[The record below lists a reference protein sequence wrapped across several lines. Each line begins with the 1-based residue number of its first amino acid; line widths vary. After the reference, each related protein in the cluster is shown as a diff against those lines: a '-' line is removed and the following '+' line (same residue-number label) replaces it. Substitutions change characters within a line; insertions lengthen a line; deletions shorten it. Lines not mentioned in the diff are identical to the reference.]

1 MRSLLP
7 GVLMARARQKRRKPV
22 KPVKPTAPPMLT
34 DAEIDHYFAAAA
46 ATVKEVERQLQS
58 TLKIPASS
66 LLLRI
71 QNRR

>member
-1 MRSLLP
+1 
-7 GVLMARARQKRRKPV
+7 
-22 KPVKPTAPPMLT
+22 MLT

-71 QNRR
+71 QTRR

>member
-1 MRSLLP
+1 
-7 GVLMARARQKRRKPV
+7 MARARQKRRR
-22 KPVKPTAPPMLT
+22 PVKPTALPMLS

-71 QNRR
+71 QTRR